1 MKHKSEPELGCMLA
15 GTGGDDESLTTLRA
29 AALERRFT
37 VLGPHTGTEPVDLC
51 PLSLLRLIRSFGHK
65 SM

>member
-1 MKHKSEPELGCMLA
+1 MKHKSEPKLGFMLA
-15 GTGGDDESLTTLRA
+15 GTCGDYESLAALGA
-29 AALERRFT
+29 AALERRFSIF
-37 VLGPHTGTEPVDLC
+37 GPHTGTEPVDLC